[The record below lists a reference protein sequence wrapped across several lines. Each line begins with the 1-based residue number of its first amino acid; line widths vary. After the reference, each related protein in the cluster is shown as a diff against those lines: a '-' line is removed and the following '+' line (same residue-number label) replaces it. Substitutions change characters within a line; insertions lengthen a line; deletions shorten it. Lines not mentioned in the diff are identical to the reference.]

1 MNGDDELDLDRLA
14 CTTSAVCEK
23 RIVELAA
30 GATLRYEPS
39 EWRDTILF
47 VLAGE
52 VEIECVDGERRGFT
66 RGAAL
71 VLSPLP
77 IRTIRNPSRRPARLL
92 AISRRV
98 A

>member
-1 MNGDDELDLDRLA
+1 MNCDDELDLDRLA
-14 CTTSAVCEK
+14 CTASADCEK

-30 GATLRYEPS
+30 GTTLRYQPS

-52 VEIECVDGERRGFT
+52 VDIECVDGERRCFK

-77 IRTIRNPSRRPARLL
+77 IRTIRNPATRPTRLL

-98 A
+98 S